1 MRERSRILTYMSL
14 SYYYTFSAPATAAA
28 DDLLEF
34 LGSVE
39 EEAKEMGFKPTML
52 LEAVFDTPARREFA
66 RRVVPAI
73 HIEDEQLQGVVL
85 PVPEQFRDYS
95 PETGH
100 CRLEAERA
108 VILVV
113 TDEHGG
119 ETVFGFARYPETLR
133 DIHGRELLKT
143 KVGDKWHWQD
153 FVDSPDPRYRQIVK
167 RFTAAGYTEFE
178 NYEYAPKD

>member
-1 MRERSRILTYMSL
+1 MSL
-14 SYYYTFSAPATAAA
+14 SYYFTFSAPVTARA
-28 DDLLEF
+28 DELLKF
-34 LGSVE
+34 LESVE
-39 EEAKEMGFKPTML
+39 DEAKKMGFKPTMV
-52 LEAVFDTPARREFA
+52 LETVFDTPARREFA

-73 HIEDEQLQGVVL
+73 HIEDERLQGVVL

-113 TDEHGG
+113 TDERGG

-143 KVGDKWHWQD
+143 QVGDKWHWQD

-167 RFTAAGYTEFE
+167 RFTDAGYTEFE
-178 NYEYAPKD
+178 KDEYIPHERYDDYE